1 MKRLTTIVIGLVFF
15 SCHTIHALDV
25 VEEEVRIPMEL
36 KSVFGTKTINLSGS
50 IYRPNVD
57 GKFPLV
63 VLNHGTSRNPEERKN
78 KIEMGD
84 QGKVFVK
91 KGFVVIVA
99 MRRGYGDSEGV
110 WVESIGKCNDPDY
123 DSVAK
128 EVVKDIKAVVEYMKR
143 NPYIDTTRIL
153 MVGQSTG
160 GFSSLA
166 YASVYSKELTGVIN
180 FAGGKGSMRPYEVC
194 DPKRLIATMG
204 NFGKKIKI
212 PTLWIYTEK
221 DDFFPPPL
229 SQKMFRAYQKE
240 GGMGKLH
247 MLTSEQTPYGH
258 NFFYKGITT
267 WDPIIDEFLRE
278 IHLLK

>member
-1 MKRLTTIVIGLVFF
+1 MKKLTTIVIGLIFF

-25 VEEEVRIPMEL
+25 VEEEVRIPMEM

-63 VLNHGTSRNPEERKN
+63 VLNHGTPRNPEERKN

-84 QGKVFVK
+84 QSKVFVK
-91 KGFVVIVA
+91 KGVVVIVP
-99 MRRGYGDSEGV
+99 MRRGYGDSEGE

-123 DSVAK
+123 DSAAK
-128 EVVKDIKAVVEYMKR
+128 EAVKDIKAVVEYMKR
-143 NPYIDTTRIL
+143 NAYIDTTRIL
-153 MVGQSTG
+153 MAGQSTG

-180 FAGGKGSMRPYEVC
+180 FAGGKGSMKPYEVC
-194 DPKRLIATMG
+194 EPKRLIATMG
-204 NFGKKIKI
+204 NFGKKVKI

-221 DDFFPPPL
+221 DDFFPPSL
-229 SQKMFRAYQKE
+229 SQKMFKAYQKE
-240 GGMGKLH
+240 GGMGTLH

-258 NFFYKGITT
+258 NLFYKGITT
-267 WDPIIDEFLRE
+267 WDPIIDEYLRE